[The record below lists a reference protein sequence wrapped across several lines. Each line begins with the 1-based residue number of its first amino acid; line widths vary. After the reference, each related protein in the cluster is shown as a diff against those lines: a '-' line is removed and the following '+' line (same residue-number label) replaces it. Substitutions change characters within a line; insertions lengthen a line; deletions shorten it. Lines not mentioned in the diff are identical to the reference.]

1 MKKLLVLLIL
11 AAVAGALVYRFV
23 LATPEAR
30 TCARLAELCGVDSE
44 STTSCEEDLGE
55 IRKVAGTEAV
65 ERAAECVAGSDTC
78 VEATACTITGLLR
91 GTADEVLQGIQ
102 RSLEQK

>member
-1 MKKLLVLLIL
+1 MKKLLVLLVL

-30 TCARLAELCGVDSE
+30 VCARLTELCGAESE
-44 STTSCEEDLGE
+44 STTSCEDDLRE
-55 IRKVAGTEAV
+55 IREVAGTEAV
-65 ERAAECVAGSDTC
+65 ERAAECVAGADTC

>member
-1 MKKLLVLLIL
+1 MKKLLVFLIL

-30 TCARLAELCGVDSE
+30 ACARFAELCGAD

-55 IRKVAGTEAV
+55 MRKVAGTEAV
-65 ERAAECVAGSDTC
+65 ERAAECVVGSDTC
-78 VEATACTITGLLR
+78 MEATACTITGLLR

-102 RSLEQK
+102 RSLEQE

>member
-1 MKKLLVLLIL
+1 MKKLLVFLVL

-30 TCARLAELCGVDSE
+30 ACARLAELCGAE
-44 STTSCEEDLGE
+44 STTSCEEELGE
-55 IRKVAGTEAV
+55 MRQLAGTDAV
-65 ERAAECVAGSDTC
+65 EQAADCISGSDTC
-78 VEATACTITGLLR
+78 MEATACTITGLLR

>member
-1 MKKLLVLLIL
+1 MKKLLVFLIL

-30 TCARLAELCGVDSE
+30 TCARLVELCGAEAE
-44 STTSCEEDLGE
+44 SVTSCEEDLGE
-55 IRKVAGTEAV
+55 MRKLAGADAV
-65 ERAAECVAGSDTC
+65 EKAADCVAGSDTC
-78 VEATACTITGLLR
+78 IEATACTITGLLR

-102 RSLEQK
+102 RSLEQE

>member
-1 MKKLLVLLIL
+1 MKKLLVFLIL

-30 TCARLAELCGVDSE
+30 ACAHLADLCGASAE
-44 STTSCEEDLGE
+44 STASCEEDLGE
-55 IRKVAGTEAV
+55 MRKLAGAEAV
-65 ERAAECVAGSDTC
+65 ERAAECVTGSDTC
-78 VEATACTITGLLR
+78 IEATACTFTGLLR
-91 GTADEVLQGIQ
+91 GTAEEVLQGVQ

>member
-1 MKKLLVLLIL
+1 MKKLLVFLVL

-30 TCARLAELCGVDSE
+30 VCSRLTELCGVDSE
-44 STTSCEEDLGE
+44 SATSCEEDL
-55 IRKVAGTEAV
+55 RSMRDLAGAEAV